1 MPDQRI
7 SVNLKCNFGGG
18 KMRNS
23 KNYREFLKYLISEQC
38 ANDLQENQEEIN
50 NQKKL
55 PI

>member
-1 MPDQRI
+1 
-7 SVNLKCNFGGG
+7 
-18 KMRNS
+18 MRNS

-38 ANDLQENQEEIN
+38 ANDLQTDLQENQEVN